1 MLAGTFF
8 LRCPQLNWLKVKKDY
23 LAGMTDSC
31 DLVPIGAYYGKG
43 KRTGVYGAYLLAC
56 YNPDEEV
63 YESVCKIGTGF
74 NDEALAS
81 LHAALK
87 ERTLKQWEDLA
98 AGAGFEVEQLT
109 DSPSPACQLLTLTP
123 K

>member
-1 MLAGTFF
+1 MSLAARSLSPT
-8 LRCPQLNWLKVKKDY
+8 RCSTLQARFSLKVPQTQ
-23 LAGMTDSC
+23 LMLMG
-31 DLVPIGAYYGKG
+31 VIGG
-43 KRTGVYGAYLLAC
+43 
-56 YNPDEEV
+56 
-63 YESVCKIGTGF
+63 
-74 NDEALAS
+74 
-81 LHAALK
+81 K